1 VQVKNRQIKGL
12 DALQNFTSIDRL
24 FTTFFAGKCSYHQ
37 KQFAAAA
44 SARPRTE
51 NNLEEAVKTIQ
62 IKTIMTAALAMVM
75 LATVAVAEDG
85 PRGPHGG
92 GFGGPGMELRGL
104 GLTDAQKAQVRQI
117 MTAEKPTVKP
127 LMQQEMQ
134 NHQQMTA
141 LVRGGSFEEAKA
153 QPIAAQEAQIHS
165 QLAVER
171 AKIEAQIYQL
181 LTPEQKTKLAE
192 REAKRGQW
200 MQEHEQA
207 GPPAD
212 APSE

>member
-1 VQVKNRQIKGL
+1 MKSNRLKL
-12 DALQNFTSIDRL
+12 
-24 FTTFFAGKCSYHQ
+24 
-37 KQFAAAA
+37 
-44 SARPRTE
+44 
-51 NNLEEAVKTIQ
+51 
-62 IKTIMTAALAMVM
+62 MTAALGMALV
-75 LATVAVAEDG
+75 ATAAVAQEG
-85 PRGPHGG
+85 PRGPHG
-92 GFGGPGMELRGL
+92 GFGGPGMEFRGL
-104 GLTDAQKAQVRQI
+104 DLTDAQKAQVKQI
-117 MTAEKPTVKP
+117 MSAERPAMKP

-171 AKIEAQIYQL
+171 AKIDAQIYQL

-192 REAKRGQW
+192 REAKRNQW
-200 MQEHEQA
+200 MQQHEQS

-212 APSE
+212 APNE

>member
-1 VQVKNRQIKGL
+1 MKLNQINLLTAVFGV
-12 DALQNFTSIDRL
+12 ALMVT
-24 FTTFFAGKCSYHQ
+24 
-37 KQFAAAA
+37 AAAA
-44 SARPRTE
+44 QE
-51 NNLEEAVKTIQ
+51 
-62 IKTIMTAALAMVM
+62 
-75 LATVAVAEDG
+75 G

-104 GLTDAQKAQVRQI
+104 DLTDAQKAQVKQI
-117 MTAEKPTVKP
+117 MTAEKPTMKP

-171 AKIEAQIYQL
+171 AKIDAQIYQL

-192 REAKRGQW
+192 RDAKRGQW
-200 MQEHEQA
+200 MEQHEQA

-212 APSE
+212 APNQ